1 MMLPRIARVSGSSM
15 APWAQDGDY
24 VLAAPRAW
32 YRKRALRPGT
42 VVLARHDQLG
52 LLVKRISSVQPDGHL
67 LLAGDHP
74 TSASTQALGRFAPS
88 SVWGLVVAVARSRPA
103 PPLPC

>member
-1 MMLPRIARVSGSSM
+1 MLPRIARVSGSSM

-24 VLAAPRAW
+24 VLAVPRAW
-32 YRKRALRPGT
+32 CRQRALRPGA
-42 VVLARHDQLG
+42 VVLARHDNLG
-52 LLVKRISSVQPDGHL
+52 LLVKRISAVRPDGDL

-74 TSASTQALGRFAPS
+74 ASASTQALGHFSPS
-88 SVWGLVVAVARSRPA
+88 SVRGLVVAVVRSRPA